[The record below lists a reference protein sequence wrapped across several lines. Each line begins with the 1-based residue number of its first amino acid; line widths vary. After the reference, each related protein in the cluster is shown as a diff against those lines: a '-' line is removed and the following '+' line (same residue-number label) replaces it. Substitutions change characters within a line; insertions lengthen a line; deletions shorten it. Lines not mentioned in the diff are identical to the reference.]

1 MVDVVI
7 AEAGEVK
14 TIKRRTATL
23 SIVSNTT
30 LILVKLV
37 AATFTGS
44 VALLTEAVHSS
55 VDLIASVVAYY
66 SVRKAAEPA
75 DAGHRYGHDKVENLA
90 AAIEA
95 VLMLVGSVAIAIEA
109 VRRLIHG
116 GSAHT
121 LGVGIAV
128 IAGSALVNTV
138 VSTLIGRGARS
149 TNSPALEGDAS
160 HLRADALSSGVVLIA
175 LVLVDIT
182 HAQWID
188 PVAALVVA
196 AWILSAG
203 IRVLTRAGQVLIDES
218 LPSPENDRI
227 GVVISSFSER
237 GVIGFHE
244 LRTRRGGS
252 QRYVDV
258 HLQFVSGTSLEQ
270 AHWVAH
276 DVKDA
281 ITEALGGADVLIHI
295 EPEERV
301 RPGQRL
307 PTAG

>member
-1 MVDVVI
+1 MDELT
-7 AEAGEVK
+7 APAGEAT

-30 LILVKLV
+30 LILLKVV
-37 AATFTGS
+37 AATVTGS

-95 VLMLVGSVAIAIEA
+95 VLMLVGSLAIGIEA
-109 VRRLIHG
+109 VRRLVHG
-116 GSAHT
+116 GATHT
-121 LGVGIAV
+121 LGIGIAV

-138 VSTLIGRGARS
+138 VSTMIGRGAQA

-160 HLRADALSSGVVLIA
+160 HLRADALSSAVVFVA

-182 HAQWID
+182 HTQWID

-196 AWILSAG
+196 AWILFAG

-218 LPSPENDRI
+218 LPREENDRI
-227 GVVISSFSER
+227 GEVISGFGER
-237 GVIGFHE
+237 GVVGFHE

-258 HLQFVSGTSLEQ
+258 HLQFVAGTSLDQ
-270 AHWVAH
+270 AHWVGH